1 LSQAMPRNSVSA
13 LDFSDTAV
21 GHIMPLLTWRA
32 VEVHRPNVELY
43 KVRVG
48 DVDHRAGRVLLLDT
62 KNRSHHKLLLSR
74 QALEIAKRNCVGRKA
89 DEPLERDGL
98 A

>member
-1 LSQAMPRNSVSA
+1 
-13 LDFSDTAV
+13 
-21 GHIMPLLTWRA
+21 MPLLTWRA

-74 QALEIAKRNCVGRKA
+74 QAIEIAKRNCVGRKA